1 MTINGSLTQNSD
13 VRVKENII
21 EISNCIDKVKA
32 IRGVYYN
39 RTDFNTKA
47 TKVGVVAQEVE
58 KVLPEVI
65 LEAPD
70 TGLKSVAYAEL
81 TPVLINAIKEQQV
94 MIDDLK
100 SRLKE
105 RMKYT
110 YQELLQ

>member
-1 MTINGSLTQNSD
+1 M
-13 VRVKENII
+13 
-21 EISNCIDKVKA
+21 
-32 IRGVYYN
+32 
-39 RTDFNTKA
+39 
-47 TKVGVVAQEVE
+47 
-58 KVLPEVI
+58 LPEVI

-105 RMKYT
+105 LENK
-110 YQELLQ
+110 